1 MRVAVVHDWLAE
13 SGGAEKVTR
22 ELIDLF
28 DADVFAL
35 VDFLDPENR
44 SFVLHGKRAR
54 TSFIQQMPFA
64 RKHFR
69 WYLPFFPAAIERLDL
84 RGYDLIVSSSY
95 AVAKGVRKQPGQKHV
110 CYIHTPMRF
119 AWVNEDGY
127 FQDHSIRG
135 AKAHL
140 LRWVLRKLRRWDK
153 KNSAGVDHFVAN
165 SANVANRVKQIY
177 NREASVL
184 LPPVDPE
191 VFVLY
196 EGERTGY
203 LVAARLV
210 PYKRIDRIIEAFNQL
225 PELRLSIAGD
235 GPDLG
240 RLRSLAGPTVSFLG
254 HLPQTDL
261 ISAMQRSKALVCAAN
276 EDLGLTVM
284 EAQACGTPVIA
295 LKAGG
300 YLETVDELNG
310 SRFFSDSTPASIRE
324 AVLLHETAKPDL
336 APHRLRSTMAPFF
349 RHRFRERFQTLVLQ
363 VMNHA

>member
-13 SGGAEKVTR
+13 IGGAEKVTR

-35 VDFLDPENR
+35 VDFLSPEDRN
-44 SFVLHGKRAR
+44 FVLHGKHAR

-64 RKHFR
+64 RKRFR
-69 WYLPFFPAAIERLDL
+69 WYLPFFPVAIERLDL
-84 RGYDLIVSSSY
+84 RGFDLIVSSSY

-119 AWVNEDGY
+119 AWVDEDGY
-127 FQDHSIRG
+127 FQDHGVQGI
-135 AKAHL
+135 KARL
-140 LRWVLRKLRRWDK
+140 LRWVMKRLRHWDK
-153 KNSAGVDHFVAN
+153 ASSETVDRFIAN
-165 SANVANRVKQIY
+165 SENVASRVRKFY
-177 NREASVL
+177 GRDAAVL

-191 VFVLY
+191 VFSLH
-196 EGERTGY
+196 EGPRSGY

-225 PELRLSIAGD
+225 PELRLTIAGD

-240 RLRSLAGPTVSFLG
+240 RLRSMAGPTISFAG
-254 HLPQTDL
+254 HLQQPDL
-261 ISAMQRSKALVCAAN
+261 VIAMQRSSALVCAAH

-300 YLETVDELNG
+300 YLETVDELHG
-310 SRFFSDSTPASIRE
+310 SRFFPDTEPLCIRE
-324 AVLLHETAKPDL
+324 AVLRHETAKPDL
-336 APHRLRSTMAPFF
+336 APLRLRHTMSPFF
-349 RHRFRERFQTLVLQ
+349 RDQFRERFQTLVLQ